1 MSSVMV
7 EKAPLKM
14 SFWFVARTIAH
25 AELKMRKYFEDHNIE
40 CFVPTKIEI
49 LKRKGEMTEVEVPII
64 HNLIFFKAD
73 YLLAHS
79 VFNLNSRKL
88 YRIRTDKEMLYVPE
102 QQMIPF
108 MRFVRENYG
117 KVKILDSCYVVGDKM
132 MIKKG
137 PFAGLVG
144 KVIQIDNKNY
154 FTVSLDGLLVAA
166 VKFPKSN
173 LVKVAEADNRTSAK
187 NYNF

>member
-1 MSSVMV
+1 M
-7 EKAPLKM
+7 EKKAPLKM

-25 AELKMRKYFEDHNIE
+25 AELNMRKYFEDHNIE
-40 CFVPTKIEI
+40 CFVPTKIEM
-49 LKRKGEMTEVEVPII
+49 LKRKGEIREVEVPII

-73 YLLAHS
+73 YLLANN
-79 VFNLNSRKL
+79 VFNLNSQKL
-88 YRIRTDKEMLYVPE
+88 YRIRDKKGLLYVPE
-102 QQMIPF
+102 QQMTPF
-108 MRFVRENYG
+108 MRFIQENYK

-137 PFAGLVG
+137 PFAGMIG
-144 KVIQIDNKNY
+144 KVILIDNKNY

-166 VKFPKSN
+166 VKFPKSY
-173 LVKVAEADNRTSAK
+173 LVKVEDAEKKNSTK